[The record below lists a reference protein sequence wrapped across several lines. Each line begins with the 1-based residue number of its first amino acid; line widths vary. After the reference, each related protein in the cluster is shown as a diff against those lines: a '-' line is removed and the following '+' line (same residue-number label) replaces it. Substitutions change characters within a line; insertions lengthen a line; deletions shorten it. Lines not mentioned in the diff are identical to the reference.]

1 VYGRRSKEE
10 RRGDSESGD
19 DDDDDD
25 ELFKLKRPT
34 EAAPSAQA
42 ALDDVDGAF
51 VQNFTNLLRNYMKA
65 VQISR
70 CFACLVPKR
79 LNSG

>member
-1 VYGRRSKEE
+1 VYGRRSKED
-10 RRGDSESGD
+10 RRGDSESGDDD

-51 VQNFTNLLRNYMKA
+51 VPPSKNLPIY
-65 VQISR
+65 
-70 CFACLVPKR
+70 FAII
-79 LNSG
+79 